1 MIYKRVIKFLVF
13 FIIVDIVL
21 SLLLVLRHFIRDT
34 DYYTISDKFH
44 FTRYF
49 VFPFYKN
56 ELNKLPDEINFIGFH
71 KNFKSKNLYIPDSVL
86 GWRLGSNVADMKT
99 SFSNNKPSLR
109 ITNSQGFGSS
119 GEFKYIY
126 EKQKSKNIYRV
137 IILGGS
143 SVFGDGAESIE
154 GNLSTKLRYELSN
167 NTNLEKEIEIIN
179 AGVGGYDSGN
189 EFMYLYTELLSFNPD
204 LVIVYNGWN
213 DQQYSLR
220 KNLKKEKKWIDYYY
234 KPSHLRTNKV
244 SKQSFSFFGSTKIFI
259 NSGIVSLRRFLDGS
273 SIFYLFNRFYSF
285 FEKKINEK
293 KERINTSKERDY
305 SSYITD
311 YYKKNLESMILL
323 SNTYKFNLS
332 IFLQPLLGVNE
343 KVWTDYHHL
352 TINPNTF
359 FLRKEFYHQ
368 ARIMFNELSN
378 KYENDKNICIED
390 LSLNTFNNINFRVY
404 EDSGH
409 LLGKG
414 NEIVAKRISNILKDC
429 KFFN

>member
-1 MIYKRVIKFLVF
+1 
-13 FIIVDIVL
+13 
-21 SLLLVLRHFIRDT
+21 
-34 DYYTISDKFH
+34 
-44 FTRYF
+44 
-49 VFPFYKN
+49 
-56 ELNKLPDEINFIGFH
+56 
-71 KNFKSKNLYIPDSVL
+71 
-86 GWRLGSNVADMKT
+86 
-99 SFSNNKPSLR
+99 
-109 ITNSQGFGSS
+109 
-119 GEFKYIY
+119 
-126 EKQKSKNIYRV
+126 
-137 IILGGS
+137 
-143 SVFGDGAESIE
+143 
-154 GNLSTKLRYELSN
+154 LSTKLRYELSN

-332 IFLQPLLGVNE
+332 IFLQPLLGINE
-343 KVWTDYHHL
+343 ELQSDYNHL
-352 TINPNTF
+352 KINPNTF
-359 FLRKEFYHQ
+359 SFRKEFYDE
-368 ARIMFNELSN
+368 ARIMFNELSY
-378 KYENDKNICIED
+378 KYVNDKNICIKD

-409 LLGKG
+409 LLEKG
-414 NEIVAKRISNILKDC
+414 NELVAKAIYKNLVSC
-429 KFFN
+429 FNYN

>member
-1 MIYKRVIKFLVF
+1 MKKILKIGII
-13 FIIVDIVL
+13 FIILDIIL
-21 SLLLVLRHFIRDT
+21 SLIIVSRHFIRNT

-44 FTRYF
+44 FTKYF
-49 VFPFYKN
+49 VFPFFDN
-56 ELNKLPDEINFIGFH
+56 ELNKLPDNINFIGFH
-71 KNFKSKNLYIPDSVL
+71 KNFKSKNLYISDSVL
-86 GWRLGSNVADMKT
+86 GWRLGYNLAEMKT
-99 SFSNNKPSLR
+99 PFTSNKPALR
-109 ITNSQGFGSS
+109 ITNSQGFASS
-119 GEFKYIY
+119 GEFNYIY

-143 SVFGDGAESIE
+143 TVFGDGAESIE

-213 DQQYSLR
+213 DQLYSLR
-220 KNLKKEKKWIDYYY
+220 KILKKEKEWIDYYY
-234 KPSHLRTNKV
+234 KPAHLRANKV

-378 KYENDKNICIED
+378 KYENDKNICIKD

-409 LLGKG
+409 LLEKG
-414 NEIVAKRISNILKDC
+414 NELVAKAIYKNLVSC
-429 KFFN
+429 FNYN